1 MINGLTLIYD
11 ALMRNI
17 PGGRTTPS
25 RWTTFNGPCCVH
37 RGQSRPDTKKRSG
50 ILYDSDGRTSV
61 SCFNCGLRLG
71 WSPGSPFTTKWENY
85 FKWLGMPAEKLMRL
99 NFTVAELRKEML
111 NNGML
116 LSTLGAAA
124 PTVIPPF
131 NTVDLPKGALPLSV
145 WIDEGC
151 TDPDFLQA
159 VTYLAGRGDD
169 IMFSNE
175 YFWTPDTTDQMNERI
190 IIPFYWEDE
199 IVGYTGRLVTD
210 GPGRRYMSST
220 QPHYIFNT
228 EKIKP
233 DWQYIFVNE
242 GPFDGIAINGVSM
255 LGDKVTAEQAMWLNH
270 TGKTI
275 IVVPDRTNQGGRLV
289 DTALSEGWHV
299 SFPRW
304 DDGIKDAADAVLA
317 YGKLYTTWSIIDA
330 RTKNRLEIGVKRQ
343 RLK

>member
-1 MINGLTLIYD
+1 MIDGRTLIYD

-17 PGGRTTPS
+17 PGGRLTPS
-25 RWTTFNGPCCVH
+25 RWTTYNGPCCVH

-50 ILYDSDGRTSV
+50 ILFDSDGRTSIN
-61 SCFNCGLRLG
+61 CYNCGLKLG
-71 WSPGSPFTTKWENY
+71 WSPGSSFSSKWETY

-99 NFTVAELRKEML
+99 SFTVSELRKEML
-111 NNGML
+111 NNG
-116 LSTLGAAA
+116 TLNLAHL
-124 PTVIPPF
+124 PQQVHQLPPF
-131 NTVDLPKGALPLSV
+131 KTVSLPDGALPISL
-145 WIDEGC
+145 WIEEDC
-151 TDPDFLQA
+151 QDPDFLQA

-169 IMFSNE
+169 ILFSGDF
-175 YFWTPDTTDQMNERI
+175 YWTPNKTDSWNQRV
-190 IIPFYWEDE
+190 IIPFVWEEE
-199 IVGYTGRLVTD
+199 IVGYTGRLVTG

-228 EKIKP
+228 EKIKQ
-233 DWQYIFVNE
+233 DWEYLFVTE
-242 GPFDGIAINGVSM
+242 GPFDGIAINGVAM
-255 LGDKVTAEQAMWLNH
+255 LGDKTTAEQAMWLNQ

-275 IVVPDRTNQGGRLV
+275 VVVPDRTNQGGRLV

-317 YGKLYTTWSIIDA
+317 YGKLYAIWSIIDA